1 MTMTR
6 DLIEQNNIKR
16 EDLKEEN
23 LAVYED
29 FILYL
34 RTDLRVDEHASEEI
48 LMDLL
53 EHLLEGQKYGRTAAD
68 LFGDRPLEYAD
79 ELIENL
85 PREKKRNAGVF
96 IFSQMLGLVGW
107 FSLSYGLINLVIGLF
122 TPMDNTAS
130 IGGMLSLLA
139 TVIAVSFA
147 VVILLF
153 KIIRSTLFQ
162 PKKRMST
169 GYLKAGAVGAA
180 AFAIIISAAWLIP
193 KFGPD
198 FRLDWWLS
206 AAFGLAFLALAKIFS
221 ISTKK

>member
-1 MTMTR
+1 MTMTT

-48 LMDLL
+48 LMELL
-53 EHLLEGQKYGRTAAD
+53 DHLLEGQEYGKTAED

-85 PREKKRNAGVF
+85 PREKKRNAAVF
-96 IFSQMLGLVGW
+96 IFSQTLGLIGW
-107 FSLSYGLINLVIGLF
+107 FSLSYGLINLVMGLF
-122 TPMDNTAS
+122 TPLGNNVS

-139 TVIAVSFA
+139 TVIAVGFA

-162 PKKRMST
+162 PKKRMHT

-193 KFGPD
+193 GFGPE
-198 FRLDWWLS
+198 FRMDGWLF
-206 AAFGLAFLALAKIFS
+206 AAFGLALLALAKIFS